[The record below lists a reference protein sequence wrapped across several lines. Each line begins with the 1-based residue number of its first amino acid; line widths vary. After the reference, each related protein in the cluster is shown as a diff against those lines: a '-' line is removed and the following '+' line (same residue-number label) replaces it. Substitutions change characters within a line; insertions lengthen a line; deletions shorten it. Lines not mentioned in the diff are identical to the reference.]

1 MPRQPIL
8 SVLGHVDSGKTT
20 LLDNIRESKI
30 VEGESGGITQM
41 IGATEV
47 PLETVEE
54 VCGPLLD
61 QLETDLEIPGLLFID
76 TPGHA
81 AFSSLRK
88 RGGSISDI
96 AILVIDIE
104 EGVQPQTEEA
114 IKILKESGTPFV
126 IALNKIDKLSGWKEN
141 GEMFTQA
148 IQEQPDRVQQKIDEE
163 IYELMGELDEY
174 DMMADRFDRV
184 DDFQKKA
191 AVVPISAM
199 TGVGIPELLMVVTG
213 LSQNYL
219 ADELEIH
226 EGIGRGT
233 VLEVSQEKGLGT
245 TIDVIHYDGI
255 IKKEDKLVYGT
266 ADGAEVTDIRALLEP
281 RPLQEIRVD
290 KQYDEVDEVHPAS
303 GVKISGK
310 DLEGVISGAPI
321 RTASEDELEEAKK
334 EVEEELELGQFETQ
348 NQGVV
353 VKADSLG
360 SLEAVMREVEDL
372 EINVQKAEVGPI
384 KKSDV
389 VEVQNEEPEE
399 RAIMAFNT
407 DMTEQGERAAKDQDI
422 QVFQSDVVY
431 EIIENYE
438 EWKEELQRK
447 KRQKALEAVSRP
459 AKIEVLPEHVFRS
472 SNPAVV
478 GVKIQD
484 GVLNGGGLMDEDGT
498 RIGNVKS
505 IQEQNEKVE
514 KAEKG
519 DQVAVSISNATV
531 GRDFEEGDILYVNIT
546 GKEYKQLQELKDLLT
561 QGEKDVLDTIVDIKD
576 KKDPHWKL

>member
-47 PLETVEE
+47 PLETVED
-54 VCGPLLD
+54 VCGPLLQ
-61 QLETDLEIPGLLFID
+61 QLDTDLEIPGLMFID

-114 IKILKESGTPFV
+114 IKILKDSGTPFV
-126 IALNKIDKLSGWKEN
+126 IALNKVDRLSGWKEA
-141 GEMFTQA
+141 GDMFTQA
-148 IQEQPDRVQQKIDEE
+148 IQEQPERVQQKIDEE

-191 AVVPISAM
+191 AVIPISAM

-219 ADELEIH
+219 SDELEIN

-245 TIDVIHYDGI
+245 TIDVIHYDGVM
-255 IKKEDKLVYGT
+255 KKKDKLVYGT
-266 ADGAEVTDIRALLEP
+266 ADGAKVTEIRALLEP
-281 RPLQEIRVD
+281 KPLQEIRVD

-310 DLEGVISGAPI
+310 DLEGVISGAPV
-321 RTASEDELEEAKK
+321 RTASEEELEEAKR

-348 NQGVV
+348 NQGIV

-360 SLEAVMREVEDL
+360 SLEAVMREIEDL

-389 VEVQNEEPEE
+389 VEVQNEAPEE
-399 RAIMAFNT
+399 RAIIAFNT
-407 DMTEQGERAAKDQDI
+407 GMTEQGERAAKEQDI
-422 QVFQSDVVY
+422 QIFQSDVVY
-431 EIIENYE
+431 EIIEDYQA
-438 EWKEELQRK
+438 WKEDLQRK
-447 KRQKALEAVSRP
+447 KRQKALTAVSRP

-478 GVKIQD
+478 GVKILD
-484 GVLNGGGLMDEDGT
+484 GVLNGGGVMDEEGVS
-498 RIGNVKS
+498 IGNVKS

-519 DQVAVSISNATV
+519 AQVAVSISNATV
-531 GRDFEEGDILYVNIT
+531 GRDFEEGDVLYVNIS
-546 GKEYKQLQELKDLLT
+546 GKEYRQLQELKDLLSA
-561 QGEKDVLDTIVDIKD
+561 GEKDMLDEIVEIKD
-576 KKDPHWKL
+576 SKDPHWKL